1 MIMRRLVLAVAAI
14 LAMGD
19 YSFAADKVKIDVTQ
33 IVAHPALDEV
43 RKGVEDILV
52 EQGYK
57 NGENMILTFQSA
69 QGNISTATQI
79 ARQFVGDKP
88 EVIVAI
94 ATPSA
99 QTMLAATKDIPIVFS
114 AVSDPV
120 EAKLVT
126 NMEKPGGNI
135 TGVCDRSPVDEHLKL
150 LKEVKPDLK
159 KLGYLYNA
167 AEANSVS
174 TLNVLKQLAEKEG
187 IEIVPSAAPKSSDVQ
202 AATRALVGKVDMIY
216 VPTDN
221 TIISVL
227 EGATKVAAEAKT
239 PLFTADPSSIGR
251 GAFAAQGID
260 YYDSGL
266 ETGKLVV
273 RILKGEKPG
282 DIGVITPQGRDVAIN
297 LKAAD
302 KMGITIPQSVLDRAV
317 TIIDKQDIA
326 TLKFSDADM
335 IASGAFAK

>member
-1 MIMRRLVLAVAAI
+1 MRRLVLAAAAI
-14 LAMGD
+14 LALGNF
-19 YSFAADKVKIDVTQ
+19 SFAADKVKVDITQ
-33 IVAHPALDEV
+33 IVAHPALDAV
-43 RKGVEDILV
+43 RKGVEDVLAQ
-52 EQGYK
+52 QGYK
-57 NGENMILTFQSA
+57 NGENLVLNFQSA

-88 EVIVAI
+88 DVIVTI
-94 ATPSA
+94 STPSA
-99 QTMLAATKDIPIVFS
+99 QTMLAATKNIPIVFA

-120 EAKLVT
+120 EAKLVPDMK
-126 NMEKPGGNI
+126 NPGGNV
-135 TGVCDRSPVDEHLKL
+135 TGICDRSPVEEHIKL
-150 LKEVKPDLK
+150 LKEIRPDLK

-174 TLNVLKQLAEKEG
+174 TLNVLKKLAEKDG
-187 IEIVPSAAPKSSDVQ
+187 IEIIPSAAPKSSDVQ
-202 AATRALVGKVDMIY
+202 AATRALIGKVDMIY

-227 EGATKVAAEAKT
+227 EGATKVAAESKT
-239 PLFTADPSSIGR
+239 PLFTADPSSIGH

-282 DIGVITPQGRDVAIN
+282 DIDVVTPEGKNVAID
-297 LKAAD
+297 LQAAE
-302 KMGITIPQSVLDRAV
+302 KMGVVIPQPVLDRAAK
-317 TIIDKQDIA
+317 IINK
-326 TLKFSDADM
+326 
-335 IASGAFAK
+335 

>member
-1 MIMRRLVLAVAAI
+1 MVMRRLVLAAAAI
-14 LAMGD
+14 LAMGNF
-19 YSFAADKVKIDVTQ
+19 SFAADKVKVDITQ
-33 IVAHPALDEV
+33 IVAHPALDAV
-43 RKGVEDILV
+43 RKGVEDVLA

-88 EVIVAI
+88 DVIVAI

-120 EAKLVT
+120 EAKLVP

-135 TGVCDRSPVDEHLKL
+135 TGVSDRSPVDEHVKL

-174 TLNVLKQLAEKEG
+174 TLNVLKKLAEKDG
-187 IEIVPSAAPKSSDVQ
+187 IEVIPSAAPKSSDVQ
-202 AATRALVGKVDMIY
+202 AATRALIGKVDMIY

-251 GAFAAQGID
+251 GAFAAQGVD
-260 YYDSGL
+260 YYDAGM

-282 DIGVITPQGRDVAIN
+282 DMSVVTPQGRDVVIN
-297 LKAAD
+297 LKAAE

-317 TIIDKQDIA
+317 KTINE
-326 TLKFSDADM
+326 
-335 IASGAFAK
+335 

>member
-1 MIMRRLVLAVAAI
+1 MRRLVLAAAAI
-14 LAMGD
+14 LALGNF
-19 YSFAADKVKIDVTQ
+19 SFAADKVKVDITQ
-33 IVAHPALDEV
+33 IVAHPALDAV
-43 RKGVEDILV
+43 RKGVEDVLAQ
-52 EQGYK
+52 EGYK
-57 NGENMILTFQSA
+57 NGENLVLNFQSA

-88 EVIVAI
+88 DVIVTI

-99 QTMLAATKDIPIVFS
+99 QTMLAATKNIPIVFS

-120 EAKLVT
+120 EAKLVPD
-126 NMEKPGGNI
+126 MKKPGGNI
-135 TGVCDRSPVDEHLKL
+135 TGVSDRSPVEEHIKL
-150 LKEVKPDLK
+150 LKEIKPHLK

-174 TLNVLKQLAEKEG
+174 TLNVLKKLAEKEG
-187 IEIVPSAAPKSSDVQ
+187 IEVIPSAAPKSSDVQ
-202 AATRALVGKVDMIY
+202 AATRALTGKVDMIY

-227 EGATKVAAEAKT
+227 EGATKVAAESKT
-239 PLFTADPSSIGR
+239 PLFTADPSSIGH

-282 DIGVITPQGRDVAIN
+282 DIDVVTPEGKNVAID
-297 LKAAD
+297 LQAAE
-302 KMGITIPQSVLDRAV
+302 KMGITIPQPVLDRAAK
-317 TIIDKQDIA
+317 IINK
-326 TLKFSDADM
+326 
-335 IASGAFAK
+335 

>member
-1 MIMRRLVLAVAAI
+1 MMRRLVLAVAAI

-126 NMEKPGGNI
+126 NMEKPGANI

-187 IEIVPSAAPKSSDVQ
+187 IEIVPSSAPKSSDVQ

-317 TIIDKQDIA
+317 TIIDK
-326 TLKFSDADM
+326 
-335 IASGAFAK
+335 

>member
-1 MIMRRLVLAVAAI
+1 MRRLVLAAAAI
-14 LAMGD
+14 LALGNF
-19 YSFAADKVKIDVTQ
+19 SFAADKVKVDITQ
-33 IVAHPALDEV
+33 IVAHPALDAV
-43 RKGVEDILV
+43 RKGVEDVLAK
-52 EQGYK
+52 EGYK
-57 NGENMILTFQSA
+57 NGENLVLNFQSA

-88 EVIVAI
+88 DVIVSI

-99 QTMLAATKDIPIVFS
+99 QTMLAATKNIPIVFS

-120 EAKLVT
+120 EAKLVPD
-126 NMEKPGGNI
+126 MKKPGGNI
-135 TGVCDRSPVDEHLKL
+135 TGVCDRSPVEEHIKL
-150 LKEVKPDLK
+150 LKEIKPDLK

-174 TLNVLKQLAEKEG
+174 TLNVLKKLAEKEG
-187 IEIVPSAAPKSSDVQ
+187 IEIIPSAAPKSSDVQ
-202 AATRALVGKVDMIY
+202 AATRALIGKVDMIY

-227 EGATKVAAEAKT
+227 EGATKVAAESKT
-239 PLFTADPSSIGR
+239 PLFTADPSSIGH

-282 DIGVITPQGRDVAIN
+282 DIDVVTPEGKNVAVD
-297 LKAAD
+297 LQAAE
-302 KMGITIPQSVLDRAV
+302 KMGVVIPQPVLDRAAK
-317 TIIDKQDIA
+317 IINK
-326 TLKFSDADM
+326 
-335 IASGAFAK
+335 

>member
-1 MIMRRLVLAVAAI
+1 MRRLVLAAAAI
-14 LAMGD
+14 LALGNF
-19 YSFAADKVKIDVTQ
+19 SFAADKVKVDITQ
-33 IVAHPALDEV
+33 IVAHPALDAV
-43 RKGVEDILV
+43 RKGVEDVLAQ
-52 EQGYK
+52 QGYK
-57 NGENMILTFQSA
+57 NGENLVLNFQSA

-88 EVIVAI
+88 DVIVTI
-94 ATPSA
+94 STPSA
-99 QTMLAATKDIPIVFS
+99 QTMLAATKNIPIVFA

-120 EAKLVT
+120 EAKLVPDMK
-126 NMEKPGGNI
+126 NPGGNV
-135 TGVCDRSPVDEHLKL
+135 TGICDRSPVEEHIKL
-150 LKEVKPDLK
+150 LKEIRPDLK

-174 TLNVLKQLAEKEG
+174 TLNVLKKLAEKDG
-187 IEIVPSAAPKSSDVQ
+187 IEIIPSAAPKSSDVQ
-202 AATRALVGKVDMIY
+202 AATRALIGKVDMIY

-227 EGATKVAAEAKT
+227 EGATKVAAESKT
-239 PLFTADPSSIGR
+239 PLFTADPSSIGH

-282 DIGVITPQGRDVAIN
+282 NIDVVTPEGKNVAID
-297 LKAAD
+297 LQAAE
-302 KMGITIPQSVLDRAV
+302 KMGITIPQPVLDRAAK
-317 TIIDKQDIA
+317 IINK
-326 TLKFSDADM
+326 
-335 IASGAFAK
+335 

>member
-1 MIMRRLVLAVAAI
+1 MRRLVLAAVAI
-14 LAMGD
+14 LALGNF
-19 YSFAADKVKIDVTQ
+19 SFAADKVKVDITQ
-33 IVAHPALDEV
+33 IVAHPALDAV
-43 RKGVEDILV
+43 RKGVEDVLAL
-52 EQGYK
+52 QGYK
-57 NGENMILTFQSA
+57 NGANLVLNFQSA

-88 EVIVAI
+88 DVIVTI
-94 ATPSA
+94 STPSA
-99 QTMLAATKDIPIVFS
+99 QTMLAATKNIPIVFA

-120 EAKLVT
+120 EAKLVPD
-126 NMEKPGGNI
+126 MKKPGGNV
-135 TGVCDRSPVDEHLKL
+135 TGICDRSPVEEHIKL
-150 LKEVKPDLK
+150 LKEIKPDLK

-174 TLNVLKQLAEKEG
+174 TLNVLKKLAEEDG
-187 IEIVPSAAPKSSDVQ
+187 IEVIPSAAPKSSDVQ
-202 AATRALVGKVDMIY
+202 AATRALIGKVDMIY

-227 EGATKVAAEAKT
+227 EGATKVAAESKT
-239 PLFTADPSSIGR
+239 PLFTADPSSIGH

-282 DIGVITPQGRDVAIN
+282 DIDVVTPEGKNVAVD
-297 LKAAD
+297 LQAAE
-302 KMGITIPQSVLDRAV
+302 KMGVVIPQPVLDRAAK
-317 TIIDKQDIA
+317 IINK
-326 TLKFSDADM
+326 
-335 IASGAFAK
+335 

>member
-126 NMEKPGGNI
+126 NMEKPGANI

-187 IEIVPSAAPKSSDVQ
+187 IEIVPSSAPKSSDVQ

-317 TIIDKQDIA
+317 TIIDK
-326 TLKFSDADM
+326 
-335 IASGAFAK
+335 

>member
-1 MIMRRLVLAVAAI
+1 MVMRSLVLAAAAL
-14 LAMGD
+14 LALSNF
-19 YSFAADKVKIDVTQ
+19 SFAADKVKIDITQ
-33 IVAHPALDEV
+33 IVAHPALDAV
-43 RKGVEDILV
+43 RKGVEDALA
-52 EQGYK
+52 EKGYK
-57 NGENMILTFQSA
+57 NGENIIVNFQSA

-79 ARQFVGDKP
+79 SRKFVGDKP
-88 EVIVAI
+88 DVIVAI

-120 EAKLVT
+120 EAKLVA

-135 TGVCDRSPVDEHLKL
+135 TGVCDRSPVEEHIRL
-150 LKEVKPDLK
+150 LKEFKPDLK

-174 TLNVLKQLAEKEG
+174 TLNVLKQLAEKDG
-187 IEIVPSAAPKSSDVQ
+187 IEIIPSAAPKSSDVQ

-227 EGATKVAAEAKT
+227 EGATKVAAESKT
-239 PLFTADPSSIGR
+239 PLFTADPSSIGH
-251 GAFAAQGID
+251 GAFASQGID

-266 ETGKLVV
+266 ETGKLVL
-273 RILKGEKPG
+273 RILNGEKPG
-282 DIGVITPQGRDVAIN
+282 DIGVVTPEGKNVAID
-297 LKAAD
+297 LEAAK
-302 KMGITIPQSVLDRAV
+302 KMGITVPQSVLDRAEK
-317 TIIDKQDIA
+317 IINK
-326 TLKFSDADM
+326 
-335 IASGAFAK
+335 